1 MSEPIVLISHHRFK
15 EGKRDAYR
23 ELARKLLPDIERTKP
38 GTVAHLSYT
47 NEEGTELHIVHVFP
61 DARALDQLF
70 DDVDERASAA
80 YEFIEPMGHEIHGS
94 PSEEA
99 LQALKGYA
107 ARSAVPLI
115 HRPHF
120 ISGFLRPTAT

>member
-23 ELARKLLPDIERTKP
+23 QLASELLPNIERTKP

-94 PSEEA
+94 PSEGA
-99 LQALKGYA
+99 LEALKGYA
-107 ARSAVPLI
+107 DRSAVPLI

-120 ISGFLRPTAT
+120 ISGYLRPTAT

>member
-23 ELARKLLPDIERTKP
+23 QLARKLLPDIERTKP

-94 PSEEA
+94 PSEGA
-99 LQALKGYA
+99 LEALKGYA
-107 ARSAVPLI
+107 DRSAVPLI

-120 ISGFLRPTAT
+120 ISGYLRPTAT